1 MALTKPTGNIVDFSS
16 SGVHI
21 GGTGDANLLDDYEEG
36 TWTPTVTTS
45 SSVSV
50 VSAAYSKIGRL
61 VQVQFYIQWT
71 NNQNNNSDQFRIG
84 GLPFTALA
92 SSNFSAGSM
101 GYVGAAVM
109 SDALPLVQA
118 ANTYIYFHQN
128 DGTTTT
134 LVNSDSHSRNLAN
147 MIITLVYTAT

>member
-50 VSAAYSKIGRL
+50 LSALYTKIGRL
-61 VQVQFYIQWT
+61 VQVQFYVQWT
-71 NNQNNNSDQFRIG
+71 NNQNNDGNQFRIG
-84 GLPFTALA
+84 GLPFTCA
-92 SSNFSAGSM
+92 SGNHYSAASM
-101 GYVGAAVM
+101 GYVGGANM
-109 SDALPLVQA
+109 NDALPIVQTGD
-118 ANTYIYFHQN
+118 TYIYFHQN
-128 DGTTTT
+128 DGTSST
-134 LVNSDSHSRNLAN
+134 LVNSDIHGRSLTN
-147 MIITLVYTAT
+147 MIATFVYTT